1 MSVTTARLPAARIN
15 PSVRASLARR
25 WRTLTH
31 DLFDSYRPERH
42 YMRGPGPKWRTKHAG
57 LPAAKPA

>member
-1 MSVTTARLPAARIN
+1 MSATHARIPAARIN
-15 PSVRASLARR
+15 PPLRASLART

-42 YMRGPGPKWRTKHAG
+42 YMRGPGPKSRAKQAG
-57 LPAAKPA
+57 LPAAHAA